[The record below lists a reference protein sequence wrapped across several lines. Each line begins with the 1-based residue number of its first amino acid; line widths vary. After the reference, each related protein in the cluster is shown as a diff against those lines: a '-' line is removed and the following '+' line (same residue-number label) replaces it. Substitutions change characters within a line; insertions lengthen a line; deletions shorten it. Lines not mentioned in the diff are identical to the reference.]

1 MAEHKINKQDV
12 INYLKT
18 LPKGE
23 KLPPLRMIQAQLGG
37 GSLATISA
45 GVRAFVEETHAPAK
59 TAAMP
64 ADFGK
69 IANAALVELWAAAV
83 EAHKTLLTNCTTSL
97 KIQLTAVKGNCAE
110 LEIANAQ
117 LEKDAATIRADCEAA
132 KENLDANKRALSE
145 AMMDAASA
153 KEKLAAEQ
161 AARVAAEHHT
171 AEEAGKAA
179 VLQERVKEL
188 EAALATERAARA
200 AAEQNKA
207 ASDAALAAFREM
219 LGG

>member
-1 MAEHKINKQDV
+1 MAQHKIDKQDV

-18 LPKGE
+18 LPKSE
-23 KLPPLRMIQAQLGG
+23 KLPTLRMIQAQLGG

-45 GVRAFVEETHAPAK
+45 GIRAFVEETNTPAK
-59 TAAMP
+59 TAMP

-69 IANAALVELWAAAV
+69 IANAALVELWSAAV
-83 EAHKTLLTNCTTSL
+83 EAHKTLLTDCTTSL

-153 KEKLAAEQ
+153 KEKLSAEQ
-161 AARVAAEHHT
+161 TARVAAERRADET
-171 AEEAGKAA
+171 AGKAA
-179 VLQERVKEL
+179 VLQERVREL
-188 EAALATERAARA
+188 EAALAAERAARA

>member
-1 MAEHKINKQDV
+1 MAQHKIDKQDV

-23 KLPPLRMIQAQLGG
+23 KLPTLRMIQAQLGG

-45 GVRAFVEETHAPAK
+45 GIRAFVEETNTPAK
-59 TAAMP
+59 TAMP

-69 IANAALVELWAAAV
+69 IANAALVELWTAAV
-83 EAHKTLLTNCTTSL
+83 EAHKTLLTDCTTSL

-153 KEKLAAEQ
+153 KEKLSAEQ
-161 AARVAAEHHT
+161 TARVAAERRADET
-171 AEEAGKAA
+171 AGKAA
-179 VLQERVKEL
+179 VLQERVREL
-188 EAALATERAARA
+188 EAALAAERAARA

>member
-1 MAEHKINKQDV
+1 MAQHKIDKQDV

-18 LPKGE
+18 LPKSE
-23 KLPPLRMIQAQLGG
+23 KLPTLRMIQAQLGG

-45 GVRAFVEETHAPAK
+45 GVRAFVEETNTPAK
-59 TAAMP
+59 TAMP

-69 IANAALVELWAAAV
+69 IANAALVELWSAAV
-83 EAHKTLLTNCTTSL
+83 EAHKTLLTDCTTSL

-153 KEKLAAEQ
+153 KEKLSAEQ
-161 AARVAAEHHT
+161 TARVAAERRADET
-171 AEEAGKAA
+171 AGKAA
-179 VLQERVKEL
+179 VLQERVREL
-188 EAALATERAARA
+188 EAALAAERAARA